1 MIKTQLLD
9 PSRNLPL
16 LVELEPANGAATN
29 PNALLSWYRE
39 NEPFVERKLL
49 EHGAIL
55 FRGFGVNTPAA
66 FARFTR
72 AVSPALLDGK
82 EENVPRTKLTSGVY
96 TSTEYPAEYMLSMH
110 SEYSYSNQWPA
121 RLFFCC
127 IVAASEGGETPIAD
141 NREVLANLDPEI
153 VDQFRQKKVVYLR
166 NLHDGQ
172 GFGLSWQTAFQTTDK
187 SLVEKYCRDSSI
199 ELCWT
204 ASGLRLSQTLD
215 GVITHPKTG
224 EPVWFNQ
231 APQFHPSDY
240 PPEIYRSLL
249 DAYKEESE
257 LPQNVHFGDGSP
269 MDAAALGK
277 VRETMRNKAV
287 LFRWQQGDL
296 LLLDNVLVSHGRMP
310 FAGPRKILVAM
321 SNN

>member
-1 MIKTQLLD
+1 
-9 PSRNLPL
+9 L
-16 LVELEPANGAATN
+16 LVELERENGAASN
-29 PNALLSWYRE
+29 SNALLPWYRE
-39 NEPFVERKLL
+39 NEAFVERKLL

-55 FRGFGVNTPAA
+55 FRGFGVKTPGT
-66 FARFTR
+66 FARITR

-110 SEYSYSNQWPA
+110 SEYSYSNHWPA

-127 IVAASEGGETPIAD
+127 IVAAREGGETPIAD
-141 NREVLANLDPEI
+141 NREILESLDPGI
-153 VDQFRQKKVVYLR
+153 VDQFQCKKVMYLR

-187 SLVEKYCRDSSI
+187 KTVETYCRESSI
-199 ELCWT
+199 EFCWT
-204 ASGLRLSQTLD
+204 GTGLRLSQALNAI
-215 GVITHPKTG
+215 ITHPKTG
-224 EPVWFNQ
+224 QRVWFNQ

-249 DAYKEESE
+249 DAYKQESE
-257 LPQNVHFGDGSP
+257 LPQNVCFGDGTP
-269 MDAAALGK
+269 MDATVLGTI
-277 VRETMRNKAV
+277 RETMRKKAV
-287 LFRWQQGDL
+287 LFRWQEGDL

-310 FAGPRKILVAM
+310 FSGARKILVAM
-321 SNN
+321 SEN